1 MWCIPQV
8 RRWDVSTG
16 INTDTYNGSKVVCSL
31 ACPHESTGTGVGAPG
46 SIVAFGCS
54 DRVVRVWDARSRQG
68 EALSVKPLPG
78 HAGWVVGLTWS
89 PSSPFHVATASHD
102 HTVKVRD

>member
-1 MWCIPQV
+1 M
-8 RRWDVSTG
+8 
-16 INTDTYNGSKVVCSL
+16 
-31 ACPHESTGTGVGAPG
+31 GAPG

-54 DRVVRVWDARSRQG
+54 DRVLRLWDARSRQG

-89 PSSPFHVATASHD
+89 PSSPYHVATASHD
-102 HTVKVRD
+102 HTVKVGKAGIRELLPKPGSKNTIWSPAQLLKLEVRQRCACLPV